1 MSISVCIYVACVAV
15 CVCVCVCV
23 CETLEFHAIK
33 FAFLEQ
39 LLEFLGFDK
48 IRRQ

>member
-1 MSISVCIYVACVAV
+1 MSISVCIYVACVA
-15 CVCVCVCV
+15 VCVCV